1 MGRAMTSE
9 DAVWQ
14 LVPRA
19 RRIVVKV
26 GTSTLTREGRLRP
39 SKFTALARDVA
50 RLMAGGRQV
59 VLVSSGAIAVGA
71 HRLGWSHK
79 GESVRQ
85 KQAAAAVGQ
94 IGLVELYQ
102 RRFARHGHHVA
113 QILLTRTG
121 LQDRERFLN
130 ARHTM
135 LELLRLGVV
144 PIVNEN
150 DTVAT
155 EEIRFGD
162 NDNLAATIV
171 NAVEADLLVILTD
184 VEGLYERAPEPG
196 RPHPPLIR
204 TVERITPRVARA
216 AAGAGTRFGSG
227 GMITKLEAARS
238 AARSGA
244 ATVLC
249 HGRIG
254 GVLEKLV
261 AGERHGTLFAPGER
275 LSSRKHWLAFTSR
288 TRGRIVIDEG
298 AVRALV
304 QRGRS
309 LLPAGILRVEG
320 EFGIGD
326 SVSCVSETSHE
337 VARGLAAYASKDV
350 SRLAGL
356 STREIERVLGYS
368 HGDEVIHRDDLV
380 LVPGLQP
387 EPDKDPE
394 GTASETDRG
403 GSTGSTK
410 TSKKTSSKK
419 TSKEETR
426 AR

>member
-1 MGRAMTSE
+1 MTQDSAWE
-9 DAVWQ
+9 

-26 GTSTLTREGRLRP
+26 GTSTLAREGQLRP
-39 SKFTALARDVA
+39 AKFTGLARDVA
-50 RLMAGGRQV
+50 RVMADGRQV
-59 VLVSSGAIAVGA
+59 VIVSSGAIAVGA
-71 HRLGWSHK
+71 HRLGWSHT

-102 RRFARHGHHVA
+102 RRFSRHGHQVA
-113 QILLTRTG
+113 QILLTRSG

-135 LELLRLGVV
+135 LELLRLGVI

-171 NAVEADLLVILTD
+171 NAVEADLLVVLTD
-184 VEGLYERAPEPG
+184 VDGLYERAPQPG
-196 RPHPPLIR
+196 QPRPSLIQ
-204 TVERITPRVARA
+204 TVERVTPAVARA
-216 AAGAGTRFGSG
+216 ASGAGTRFGSG
-227 GMITKLEAARS
+227 GMITKLEAARN

-254 GVLEKLV
+254 GVLEKLM

-275 LSSRKHWLAFTSR
+275 LKSRKHWLAFTAR
-288 TRGRIVIDEG
+288 PRGRIVIDDG

-320 EFGIGD
+320 EFRIGD
-326 SVSCVSETSHE
+326 SVSCVSEASHE
-337 VARGLAAYASKDV
+337 VARGLVAYTAKDV
-350 SRLAGL
+350 SRLAGRP
-356 STREIERVLGYS
+356 TREIEQVLGYS

-380 LVPGLQP
+380 LL
-387 EPDKDPE
+387 PDLLTPV
-394 GTASETDRG
+394 
-403 GSTGSTK
+403 GSG
-410 TSKKTSSKK
+410 
-419 TSKEETR
+419 
-426 AR
+426 AA